1 MNIGPYFGARRGPGD
16 WLFCQTITTDGQG
29 TYARVVNG
37 DWKTHFDALGH
48 GLGAAGGYTIVHT
61 DPLPPAAL
69 ADYRLALGHMQ
80 AVYQENNP

>member
-1 MNIGPYFGARRGPGD
+1 M
-16 WLFCQTITTDGQG
+16 
-29 TYARVVNG
+29 NG

-80 AVYQENNP
+80 AAYQEINP